1 MSVHASAKIG
11 YDDPLE
17 FSLSRIEG
25 MLEGSY
31 ALSRRAV
38 ALLICQE
45 DFEITSVVRET
56 EQARWSEIQ
65 AVLDELKQHYPQPLS
80 YVISVR
86 RQEEAT
92 RIAGRVLTCK
102 KKTRLPLGEFLSKLV
117 MNPFTGGP
125 ILLVI
130 LYYGLYKFVGSF
142 GAGVLVDFME
152 ETVFGRYVTPVILDI
167 VSRFVPFALLR
178 DLLIGDFGIIT
189 LGIRYAVALI
199 LPIVATFFLA
209 FAVVEDSGYLP
220 RLAMLVDALFK
231 RIGLSGR
238 AVIPLVLGFGCDTMA
253 TMVTRTLPTKRERVI
268 ATLLLALAVPCSAQM
283 GVILALL
290 AGRPRALIMWLA
302 VIISVFILVGYL
314 ASNIM
319 PGERPSFYM
328 EIPPLRLPN
337 IRNVLQKTYW
347 RIKWYF
353 LEVLPLFVGASVAVW
368 FGQLTGV
375 FGFLVKLVEYPV
387 RLIGLPDQAAVAFLF
402 GFFRRDYGA
411 AGLYDMKSAGALS
424 PNQLCVAAITMTL
437 FLPCFAQL
445 IVNVKERGWRMA
457 AGMSVFILFFSF
469 GVGYLVNLFLTLSGA
484 QL

>member
-1 MSVHASAKIG
+1 MSRQLHARIG

-17 FSLSRIEG
+17 FTLSRLEG
-25 MLEGSY
+25 MLCPVY
-31 ALSRRAV
+31 PLSRRAI
-38 ALLICQE
+38 ALLMLQGDSQIISMVKE
-45 DFEITSVVRET
+45 REGERVRDME
-56 EQARWSEIQ
+56 
-65 AVLDELKQHYPQPLS
+65 AVIDELRLRYPHPLG

-92 RIAGRVLTCK
+92 RISDSVMTCRK
-102 KKTRLPLGEFLSKLV
+102 RPALPVREFLSRLI
-117 MNPFTGGP
+117 MNPFTGAP

-152 ETVFGRYVTPVILDI
+152 DTVFARFVTPVILDA
-167 VSRFVPFALLR
+167 VNRFVPFALLR
-178 DLLIGDFGIIT
+178 DLLIGDFGVIT

-199 LPIVATFFLA
+199 LPIVTTFFLA

-220 RLAMLVDALFK
+220 RLAMLVDSLFK
-231 RIGLSGR
+231 KIGLSGR

-253 TMVTRTLPTKRERVI
+253 TLVTRTLPTKRERVI
-268 ATLLLALAVPCSAQM
+268 ATLLLALAIPCSAQM

-290 AGRPRALIMWLA
+290 AGRPRAVVVWLC
-302 VIISVFILVGYL
+302 VIIGVFVLIGFL
-314 ASNIM
+314 ASKIM

-328 EIPPLRLPN
+328 EIPPLRWPSP
-337 IRNVLQKTYW
+337 RNVLQKTYW

-353 LEVLPLFVGASVAVW
+353 MEVLPLFIGASVVVW
-368 FGQLTGV
+368 IGQLTGI
-375 FGFLVKLVEYPV
+375 FGFLVRLVRYPV
-387 RLIGLPDQAAVAFLF
+387 SLIGLPDEAAVAFLF

-411 AGLYDMKSAGALS
+411 AGLYDLKEAGMLS
-424 PNQLCVAAITMTL
+424 GNQVAVSAITLTL

-445 IVNVKERGWRMA
+445 LVNVKERGLRMA

-469 GVGYLVNLFLTLSGA
+469 GVGYFVNVVLSLAGA